1 MVESFPRARFENLP
15 LRAAGGN
22 APLVNL
28 ADLACQSRVGM
39 GALRVTS
46 N

>member
-1 MVESFPRARFENLP
+1 MVESFQRARFENLP
-15 LRAAGGN
+15 LLTAGGN
-22 APLVNL
+22 ALVNL
-28 ADLACQSRVGM
+28 ADLARQSRVGM